1 MAVKVVDIFAGPG
14 GLGEGFDSN
23 PNFQI
28 VLSIERDLHAHCTL
42 ETRAFFRQ
50 FRRGRAPKEYYAY
63 LRGEISKECLFAAYS
78 KQAVAAQ
85 VVARR
90 AELGKKDP
98 RVIDDWIKKAL
109 GHDHRTGRWVL
120 VGGPPCQAY
129 YLVGRARRSRE
140 SRELFESDERHYL
153 YIEYLR
159 ILKRHRPAV
168 FVMENVKGL
177 LSANVAG
184 ERIFSKICD
193 DLASAGY
200 DLHSLTGQQTQDL
213 AQDWIP
219 SSFVVRAEDHGIP
232 QTRHRVFIVGLRRG
246 SQCSLASLQVCKNKP
261 TVDRV
266 IGDLPPIRSLVSKP
280 RSAEET
286 WEESRNAGAALASR
300 SFQCSQRRCSSGGR
314 FVKNLKKP
322 KFAPAWLYDPKLGGA
337 LNHEP
342 RSHIATDIQ
351 RYAFAAVFASLSGRS
366 PSISEFP
373 KRLLPK
379 HRNVVS
385 GTDVPFADRFRV
397 QVAGKPASTITSH
410 ISKDGHYYI
419 HPDASQARSLTV
431 REAARLQT
439 FPDNY
444 FFEGPRTE
452 QYHQV
457 GNAVPPLLAA
467 QIAEIVS
474 KCLK

>member
-23 PNFQI
+23 PDFQI
-28 VLSIERDLHAHCTL
+28 ALSIERDAHAHCTL
-42 ETRAFFRQ
+42 ETRTFFRQ
-50 FRRGRAPKEYYAY
+50 FRRGRAPREYYAY
-63 LRGEISKECLFAAYS
+63 LRGEITRDCLFSAYP
-78 KQAVAAQ
+78 KQAKVARA
-85 VVARR
+85 VARR
-90 AELGKKDP
+90 AELGKEDP
-98 RVIDDWIKKAL
+98 RTIDAWIRQAL
-109 GHDHRTGRWVL
+109 GQDYKKGLWVL

-129 YLVGRARRSRE
+129 SLVGRARRARE

-159 ILKRHRPAV
+159 ILKRHRPAI

-200 DLHSLTGQQTQDL
+200 DLHSLTGEQTQDL
-213 AQDWIP
+213 AQEWIP

-232 QTRHRVFIVGLRRG
+232 QNRHRVFIVGLRRG
-246 SQCSLASLQVCKNKP
+246 LRLSLGSLRLIKEKP
-261 TVDRV
+261 NVGRV
-266 IGDLPPIRSLVSKP
+266 IGDLPPLCSLISK
-280 RSAEET
+280 RHGKEET
-286 WEESRNAGAALASR
+286 WMKARNAGAALASK
-300 SFQCSQRRCSSGGR
+300 SFQCVQRRASQGGR
-314 FVKNLKKP
+314 FVENRRKP
-322 KFAPAWLYDPKLGGA
+322 KFASDWLHDPKLGGA
-337 LNHEP
+337 LNHEA
-342 RSHIATDIQ
+342 RSHIFGDIE
-351 RYAFAAVFASLSGRS
+351 RYAFAAVFAAVNGRS
-366 PSISEFP
+366 PTISEFP
-373 KRLLPK
+373 KRILPK
-379 HRNVVS
+379 HRNVIS
-385 GTDVPFADRFRV
+385 GINVPFADRFRV

-410 ISKDGHYYI
+410 ICKDGHYYI

-467 QIAEIVS
+467 QIADIVS
-474 KCLK
+474 ACLK

>member
-23 PNFQI
+23 PAFQI
-28 VLSIERDLHAHCTL
+28 ALSIERDEHAHRTL
-42 ETRAFFRQ
+42 ETRTFFRQ
-50 FRRGRAPKEYYAY
+50 FRKGRAPKEYYAY
-63 LRGEISKECLFAAYS
+63 LRGELSKDCLFGSYP
-78 KQAVAAQ
+78 KQAKAAQ
-85 VVARR
+85 AVARR
-90 AELGKKDP
+90 AELGKEDP
-98 RVIDDWIKKAL
+98 GVIDGWIRHAL
-109 GHDHRTGRWVL
+109 GHEHKTGHWVL

-129 YLVGRARRSRE
+129 SLVGRARRSRE
-140 SRELFESDERHYL
+140 SREVFESDERHYL

-159 ILKRHRPAV
+159 ILRRHRPAV
-168 FVMENVKGL
+168 FVMENVKGI

-193 DLASAGY
+193 DLAAAGY
-200 DLHSLTGQQTQDL
+200 DIHSLTGGLTRDL

-219 SSFVVRAEDHGIP
+219 SSFIVRSEQHGIP
-232 QTRHRVFIVGLRRG
+232 QTRHRVFIVGIRRG
-246 SQCSLASLQVCKNKP
+246 MRCEVGSLKQAKERP

-266 IGDLPPIRSLVSKP
+266 ISDLPVLRSLVSK
-280 RSAEET
+280 RHGKDEM
-286 WEESRNAGAALASR
+286 WEKSRNVGAALASK
-300 SFQCSQRRCSSGGR
+300 SFQFVQRRLSQGGR
-314 FVKNLKKP
+314 FVKNHRKP
-322 KFAPAWLYDPKLGGA
+322 KFAPAWQYDPRLGGT
-337 LNHEP
+337 LNHEA
-342 RSHIATDIQ
+342 RSHISGDIE
-351 RYAFAAVFASLSGRS
+351 RYAFAAVFAVLNGRS
-366 PSISEFP
+366 PTIFEFP
-373 KRLLPK
+373 KRLLPR
-379 HRNVVS
+379 HQNIIS
-385 GTDVPFADRFRV
+385 GGDVPFADRFRV
-397 QVAGKPASTITSH
+397 QVANKPASTITSH
-410 ISKDGHYYI
+410 ICKDGHYYI

>member
-129 YLVGRARRSRE
+129 SLVGRARRSRE

-213 AQDWIP
+213 AQDWSP

-232 QTRHRVFIVGLRRG
+232 QTRHRVFIVGLRP
-246 SQCSLASLQVCKNKP
+246 QL
-261 TVDRV
+261 
-266 IGDLPPIRSLVSKP
+266 
-280 RSAEET
+280 
-286 WEESRNAGAALASR
+286 
-300 SFQCSQRRCSSGGR
+300 
-314 FVKNLKKP
+314 
-322 KFAPAWLYDPKLGGA
+322 
-337 LNHEP
+337 
-342 RSHIATDIQ
+342 
-351 RYAFAAVFASLSGRS
+351 
-366 PSISEFP
+366 
-373 KRLLPK
+373 
-379 HRNVVS
+379 
-385 GTDVPFADRFRV
+385 
-397 QVAGKPASTITSH
+397 
-410 ISKDGHYYI
+410 
-419 HPDASQARSLTV
+419 
-431 REAARLQT
+431 
-439 FPDNY
+439 
-444 FFEGPRTE
+444 FE
-452 QYHQV
+452 
-457 GNAVPPLLAA
+457 
-467 QIAEIVS
+467 I
-474 KCLK
+474 

>member
-23 PNFQI
+23 PAFQI
-28 VLSIERDLHAHCTL
+28 ALSIERDAHAHCTL
-42 ETRAFFRQ
+42 ETRTFFRQ
-50 FRRGRAPKEYYAY
+50 FRRGHAPREYYAY
-63 LRGEISKECLFAAYS
+63 LRGEISRDRLFSAYP
-78 KQAVAAQ
+78 KQAR
-85 VVARR
+85 VARAVAR
-90 AELGKKDP
+90 QAELGKEDP
-98 RVIDDWIKKAL
+98 RAIDAWIREAL
-109 GHDHRTGRWVL
+109 GHDYKKGHWVL

-129 YLVGRARRSRE
+129 SLVGRARRARE

-159 ILKRHRPAV
+159 ILKRHRPAI

-200 DLHSLTGQQTQDL
+200 DLCSLTGEQTQDL

-232 QTRHRVFIVGLRRG
+232 QNRHRVFIVGLRRG
-246 SQCSLASLQVCKNKP
+246 LQRSLGSLRLTKEKP
-261 TVDRV
+261 SVGRV
-266 IGDLPPIRSLVSKP
+266 IGDLPPLCSVISK
-280 RSAEET
+280 RHNEEET
-286 WEESRNAGAALASR
+286 WQKARNAGAALASK
-300 SFQCSQRRCSSGGR
+300 SFQCAQRRCSQGGR
-314 FVKNLKKP
+314 FVRNRRKP
-322 KFAPAWLYDPKLGGA
+322 KFASSWLYDPKIGGA
-337 LNHEP
+337 LNHES
-342 RSHIATDIQ
+342 RSHMSGDIE
-351 RYAFAAVFASLSGRS
+351 RYAFAAVFAALNGRS
-366 PSISEFP
+366 PTILEFP
-373 KRLLPK
+373 KRILPK

-385 GTDVPFADRFRV
+385 GVDVPFADRFRV

-410 ISKDGHYYI
+410 ICKDGHYYI

-467 QIAEIVS
+467 QIADIVS
-474 KCLK
+474 ACLK